1 MAPSRAAT
9 HPTDGD
15 PAASKPDCDT
25 PAHAGTDLPTHAG
38 GEPERHA
45 NPNTD
50 ADAHVGALAEP
61 DGDAPSDTNA
71 NARSVVHDN
80 GGLETNRFSAWPT
93 PTPSPGTDL
102 ILYLHNNP
110 TPPEGDT
117 ESHDILPMDPD
128 QPRAPVLYNYDVDR
142 DASPGPLIA
151 KGGSAPHESDP
162 TKYQAW
168 LTPAFPAATVVEGD
182 VTVKLWSAMKTSTV
196 RRAERLRIPAG
207 LRRMELR

>member
-151 KGGSAPHESDP
+151 KGGSGPHESDP
-162 TKYQAW
+162 RNTC
-168 LTPAFPAATVVEGD
+168 G
-182 VTVKLWSAMKTSTV
+182 TSTDGATLSWAVV
-196 RRAERLRIPAG
+196 R
-207 LRRMELR
+207 